1 MLVSDVENLLMP
13 FLKAHDYRLYE
24 IKFVREAGM
33 NILRVLVNTKEGINV
48 DQLAEINHF
57 LSEALDE
64 IDKDMGEY
72 MLEVSSPGAECEL
85 RNEEEILEAVGKY
98 VHVNAL
104 DTIYEGS
111 LESFENG
118 ILVVRVNL
126 KGRFKNFEIPY
137 ENVRKIRNA
146 VKF

>member
-1 MLVSDVENLLMP
+1 MQVSDVEKI
-13 FLKAHDYRLYE
+13 LKPYLDEFGYRLYE
-24 IKFVREAGM
+24 IKFVKEAGM
-33 NILRVLVNTKEGINV
+33 NILRVLVNTKDGINV

-72 MLEVSSPGAECEL
+72 MLEVSSPGAEC
-85 RNEEEILEAVGKY
+85 V
-98 VHVNAL
+98 
-104 DTIYEGS
+104 
-111 LESFENG
+111 
-118 ILVVRVNL
+118 LVVRVNL